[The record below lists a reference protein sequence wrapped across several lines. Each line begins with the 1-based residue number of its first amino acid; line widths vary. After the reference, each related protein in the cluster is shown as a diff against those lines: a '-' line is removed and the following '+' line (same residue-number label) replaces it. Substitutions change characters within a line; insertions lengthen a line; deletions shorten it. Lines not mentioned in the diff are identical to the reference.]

1 MEVTTLDYE
10 ALRAGFEAAIPYNR
24 HVGLEVGEVGEGRGV
39 ITLPDDERLH
49 NHVASQHAGALF
61 SAGEAASGA
70 AFMGAFAEHLG
81 NITPLAR
88 SADISYLKLAKGPI
102 TATGTLQGEKAE
114 LLSAL
119 DAEGKVE
126 FPVKVDLTDAGGNT
140 VAEMTVNWH
149 VRRNT

>member
-10 ALRAGFEAAIPYNR
+10 PLRTGFEAAIPYNR
-24 HVGLEVGEVGEGRGV
+24 HVGLEVVEIGEGRGV

-102 TATGTLQGEKAE
+102 TATGTLQGSKSQ

-119 DAEGKVE
+119 EADGKVE
-126 FPVKVDLTDAGGNT
+126 FPVKVVLADTNGNT
-140 VAEMTVNWH
+140 VAEMTVHWH
-149 VRRNT
+149 VRRNS